1 MAAEEAATLTTFGI
15 SGFEG
20 NRPLDGSIRSSPIEV
35 DLLLNPSHL
44 GMGLCQVRVQ
54 R

>member
-1 MAAEEAATLTTFGI
+1 MAAEEAANRTDVGI

-20 NRPLDGSIRSSPIEV
+20 NCPLDGSIRSSPIEV
-35 DLLLNPSHL
+35 DLVLNPSHL